1 MEVTVKVMPIRAALL
16 GLIAATA
23 VSGAAFAGSC
33 VSGSISTYLTVANGG
48 TAPDGFSCTVG
59 DKSFSDF
66 TFLSTAGGSGLAV
79 TQSELSVSPQTTLAG
94 FGLLFSSGAIEI
106 DNTVTTNPALSFV
119 DVSLGYTV
127 TAPNPPDIKDADL
140 VVAGGTTGG
149 GTARVDETL
158 TPGGTLTVI
167 IPTTTDMINISPPV
181 ASLDVLKDV
190 LVEVPANTLG
200 DANIT
205 AIGQHFSQTTVPE
218 PATLAIIGVGLLGL
232 SIARR
237 RRRV

>member
-1 MEVTVKVMPIRAALL
+1 MPIRAALL

-33 VSGSISTYLTVANGG
+33 VGGSISTYLTMAEGG

-59 DKSFSDF
+59 DKSFSNF
-66 TFLSTAGGSGLAV
+66 TFTSTGGGSGSAV
-79 TQSELSVSPQTTLAG
+79 TPAEFNVSPQLTLVG
-94 FGLLFSSGAIEI
+94 PGLLFSSGAIEI
-106 DNTVTTNPALSFV
+106 DNNVPNPMLSFV
-119 DVSLGYTV
+119 DVSLGYSV
-127 TAPNPPDIKDADL
+127 TAPNPPLIEDADL

-167 IPTTTDMINISPPV
+167 LPTTNDTVNFTPV
-181 ASLDVLKDV
+181 AGLDVLKDI
-190 LVEVPANTLG
+190 LVEVPANTVG
-200 DANIT
+200 TANIT
-205 AIGQHFSQTTVPE
+205 AIGQHYSETPILEPE
-218 PATLAIIGVGLLGL
+218 PTTLAIIGVGLLGF

-237 RRRV
+237 RRGA